1 MSYTL
6 SNAQELMKTMHDH
19 THHHFPTAHKNV
31 NPRFAL
37 LASFWAVGTVS
48 ILIAI
53 KVYAYYV
60 SGSVA
65 MLGTLTDSVVDAAI
79 SIMLLFAVRLSLK
92 PADEQYRFGHG
103 KIEGIAALMQGAF
116 MGGAG
121 LFLAFE
127 AFDRF
132 INPQELTHHKMA
144 IIVAVIAIIL
154 SLIIVMVQ
162 KFVLARAPS
171 LAIEADHAHYKTDIF
186 LNGSV
191 IFALL
196 VNLYGGPLWLDAA
209 FGLLIAAYFIFT
221 AWHITSKSVDMLMDK
236 ELSDDIRADIQ
247 AMVDSHKDVH
257 GMHDLRTR
265 MSGMNMYISFDV
277 ELAPDITLQEA
288 HDIVRELDQKILENY
303 PHAEVIIHMDPIG
316 DTADPR
322 HSVDGVSN

>member
-1 MSYTL
+1 
-6 SNAQELMKTMHDH
+6 MHDH
-19 THHHFPTAHKNV
+19 THHPNFSTAHKDV
-31 NPRFAL
+31 NPRYAL

-53 KVYAYYV
+53 KTYAYYT

-92 PADEQYRFGHG
+92 PADEQHRHGHG
-103 KIEGIAALMQGAF
+103 KIEGIVALMQGAF
-116 MGGAG
+116 MAGAG

-127 AFDRF
+127 AFNRF
-132 INPQELTHHKMA
+132 LNPQELTHHKMA
-144 IIVAVIAIIL
+144 IIVAGIAIIL
-154 SLIIVMVQ
+154 SLVIVIVQ

-191 IFALL
+191 IVALL

-209 FGLLIAAYFIFT
+209 FGLLIATYFIFT
-221 AWHITSKSVDMLMDK
+221 AWTVTAKSVDMLMDR
-236 ELSDDIRADIQ
+236 ELSDEVRCDIK
-247 AMVDSHKDVH
+247 AMIDQHEGTH

-265 MSGMNMYISFDV
+265 MSGMKMHISFDV

-288 HDIVRELDQKILENY
+288 HDIVRALDHKILENY
-303 PHAEVIIHMDPIG
+303 PHAEIIIHMDPIG

-322 HSVDGVSN
+322 HSVDGRSH